1 MDPATA
7 KFLAQ
12 LAAKLAAD
20 DEARKRLLLII
31 IVPIVSLLLLIAM
44 ILQLLTSPIE
54 SLKLLLSPNET
65 PVVEDLRSD
74 YGYTQLLLQDDE
86 GYLESKGQQY
96 EGVVFHDGSREVVY
110 FNQMDARW
118 ADKPYGPN
126 DTIGVA
132 GCGPTSLSIVVSTLT
147 DQTVD
152 PVAMST
158 WAYDKG
164 YLAEGTGSYHSL
176 IPDGAKH
183 FGLQVAGATIQ
194 NQQAIIDALAEGKL
208 VVAIMGK
215 GHFTSTGHFI
225 VLRGVTE
232 DGHILVADPASKRRS
247 EQAWDFNIILDEA
260 RQNAGAGGPFWII
273 SKGVGTSYV
282 T

>member
-1 MDPATA
+1 MDPSTA
-7 KFLAQ
+7 KLLAQ

-20 DEARKRLLLII
+20 EEARKRLLLLIA
-31 IVPIVSLLLLIAM
+31 VPIVALLLLIAM

-54 SLKLLLSPNET
+54 SLKIWLTPNEA
-65 PVVEDLRSD
+65 PIVEDLRSD
-74 YGYTQLLLQDDE
+74 YGYTQLLQADEE
-86 GYLESKGQQY
+86 GYKESNGQQY
-96 EGVVFHDGSREVVY
+96 EGVVFQDGGREVVY
-110 FNQMDARW
+110 FNQLDIRW

-147 DQTVD
+147 GQTVD
-152 PVAMST
+152 PVTMSK
-158 WAYDKG
+158 WAYDNG

-183 FGLQVAGATIQ
+183 FGLQVTGATVKDKQTIV
-194 NQQAIIDALAEGKL
+194 DALGAGKL
-208 VVAIMGK
+208 VIAIMAK
-215 GHFTSTGHFI
+215 GHFTSSGHFI

-232 DGHILVADPASKRRS
+232 DGHILVADPASKKRS
-247 EQAWDFNIILDEA
+247 EQSWDFNIILTEA

-273 SKGVGTSYV
+273 S
-282 T
+282 

>member
-7 KFLAQ
+7 KLLAQ
-12 LAAKLAAD
+12 LAIKVAAD
-20 DEARKRLLLII
+20 EEARRRLFLLIT
-31 IVPIVSLLLLIAM
+31 VPAIALLLLIAM
-44 ILQLLTSPIE
+44 ILQLLTSPFE
-54 SLKLLLSPNET
+54 TLKIWLAPNET
-65 PVVEDLRSD
+65 PIIEDLRSD
-74 YGYTQLLLQDDE
+74 YGYTQLLQKDDD
-86 GYLESKGQQY
+86 GYLESEGQQY
-96 EGVVFHDGSREVVY
+96 EGVVFQDGGRKVVY

-147 DQTVD
+147 DQTID
-152 PVAMST
+152 PVAMSR
-158 WAYDKG
+158 WAYDNG

-183 FGLQVAGATIQ
+183 FGLQVAGATAKDKQ
-194 NQQAIIDALAEGKL
+194 TIIDALASGKL

-225 VLRGVTE
+225 VLRGVTDE
-232 DGHILVADPASKRRS
+232 GQILVADPASKKRS
-247 EQAWDFNIILDEA
+247 EQSWDFGIILDEA
-260 RQNAGAGGPFWII
+260 RKNAGAGGPFWII
-273 SKGVGTSYV
+273 HS
-282 T
+282 